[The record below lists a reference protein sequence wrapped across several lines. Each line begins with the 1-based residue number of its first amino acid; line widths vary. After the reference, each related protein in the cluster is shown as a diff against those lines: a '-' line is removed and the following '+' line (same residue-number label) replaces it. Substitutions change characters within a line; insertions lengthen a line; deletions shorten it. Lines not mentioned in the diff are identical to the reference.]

1 MNFQIWYY
9 FWISKLCNW
18 YAPSHKWRYESYPLV
33 MYLSFHWLSDLRFHI
48 GYLFFSVLNL
58 RPHISTLGP
67 RPFSPPSKKWP
78 LQFQRVGWYNR
89 DEIKITHKNVVIFK
103 NITCIEKNKH
113 PNKLN
118 SLFTDVNLHKLK
130 FS

>member
-1 MNFQIWYY
+1 MRPFPQVTIWELP
-9 FWISKLCNW
+9 ISNVPLISLIVRFKI
-18 YAPSHKWRYESYPLV
+18 SYRV
-33 MYLSFHWLSDLRFHI
+33 FVF
-48 GYLFFSVLNL
+48 
-58 RPHISTLGP
+58 LGP
-67 RPFSPPSKKWP
+67 QSSAPYIRSRPSGGRGGGALGPSPPPPPPQKKWP

>member
-1 MNFQIWYY
+1 MRPFPQVTIWELP
-9 FWISKLCNW
+9 ISNVPLISLIVRFKISYRVFVFLGPQSS
-18 YAPSHKWRYESYPLV
+18 APYIRSRPSA
-33 MYLSFHWLSDLRFHI
+33 
-48 GYLFFSVLNL
+48 L
-58 RPHISTLGP
+58 RP
-67 RPFSPPSKKWP
+67 PPPPQKKWP